1 MFLFCSYV
9 NRNAGGSLPAQL
21 ALTSALC
28 PGLHRKPGSDPAVR
42 SSSGLGHA
50 DARMGQGTELPL
62 GQARQP
68 AHVSQMWEQ
77 RRKRDLRAAADGED
91 GRERQRIEG
100 RRLMSADEWMPDKD
114 PLMTQPVVTIDR
126 RPLSERAKL
135 SDRGLVH
142 FRPVCDQMG
151 LRDRESDTIRPGP
164 LEG

>member
-28 PGLHRKPGSDPAVR
+28 PGLHRKPGSGPVVW

-50 DARMGQGTELPL
+50 HARMGQGTKLPL

-77 RRKRDLRAAADGED
+77 RSKCDLRAAADGED
-91 GRERQRIEG
+91 SRERQRIEG
-100 RRLMSADEWMPDKD
+100 KQLMSAMSGCPIK
-114 PLMTQPVVTIDR
+114 IR
-126 RPLSERAKL
+126 REHSQ
-135 SDRGLVH
+135 S
-142 FRPVCDQMG
+142 
-151 LRDRESDTIRPGP
+151 
-164 LEG
+164 